1 MDIRVLFIDDGGQR
15 RLLVVYEI
23 GQSENGNVRIEN
35 NDYYYESVNTISDS
49 DYKDLVEFAMIHGYV
64 DLTTIG
70 QFNKNSRL

>member
-23 GQSENGNVRIEN
+23 GQSENGNVWIEN
-35 NDYYYESVNTISDS
+35 DDYYYESVNTISDS

-70 QFNKNSRL
+70 QFNENSEL